1 MSIRDVIVVGAG
13 PSGLSAAIAAKQ
25 RQLDY
30 LVLEQGVLVNSIY
43 RFPPQMVFFTTPEL
57 LEIGG
62 LPFVS
67 PYDKPTRTEA
77 LKYYRKVA
85 DTYDLQIAYGEKV
98 VSIEREAAA
107 EESVEPQRLARRSP
121 RDSPASEGG
130 SGASAVSDESG
141 HEGGTPTLVVTT
153 QSSRGVA
160 RARYAR
166 NVIMAIGYYDHPVKL
181 GVPGEDLPHV
191 HHYYGEPHPH
201 YRQRVVI
208 VGGGNSA
215 ADAALE
221 MYRAGAKVTIVHR
234 APSLKPTIKY
244 WVRPDIENRIKEG
257 SIAARFNAC
266 VTAIRPNSVVI
277 RSTGSAA
284 GRLVGSGPHDEAIVP
299 GSPGQDA
306 ASDTAAEACAAG
318 DAGREEEIA
327 ADAVYLLTGYRADA
341 DLLCRAGVSLTERA
355 APVYDPETFETNVP
369 GLFVAG
375 GAVAG
380 IDTGTIF
387 IENGRFHGERIIDVI
402 ARRLEP

>member
-1 MSIRDVIVVGAG
+1 MSVRDVIIVGAG

-25 RQLDY
+25 RSLDY
-30 LVLEQGVLVNSIY
+30 LIVEQGVLVNSIY

-77 LKYYRKVA
+77 LKYYRRAA
-85 DTYDLQIAYGEKV
+85 DTYDLQIAYDERV
-98 VSIEREAAA
+98 IAIERDTEA
-107 EESVEPQRLARRSP
+107 QDG
-121 RDSPASEGG
+121 DSDTP
-130 SGASAVSDESG
+130 SG
-141 HEGGTPTLVVTT
+141 HDERVFVVTT
-153 QSSRGVA
+153 RSSRGVQ
-160 RARYAR
+160 RARHAR
-166 NVIMAIGYYDHPVKL
+166 NVIMAIGYYDHPVML

-201 YRQRVVI
+201 FQQRVVI

-215 ADAALE
+215 ADSALE
-221 MYRAGAKVTIVHR
+221 MYRAGAKVTLVHR
-234 APSLKPTIKY
+234 APTLKKTIKY

-257 SIAARFNAC
+257 SIAARFNTC
-266 VTAIRPNSVVI
+266 VTAIRPNSVVV
-277 RSTGSAA
+277 RSTGSSA

-299 GSPGQDA
+299 GNQSQDA
-306 ASDTAAEACAAG
+306 ASETWIEACAPG
-318 DAGREEEIA
+318 DAGKEEEIP
-327 ADAVYLLTGYRADA
+327 ADAVYLLTGYRADT
-341 DLLCRAGVSLTERA
+341 DLMCRSGVALNDRS
-355 APVYDPETFETNVP
+355 APVYDPQTFETNVS

-375 GAVAG
+375 GALAG

-402 ARRLEP
+402 ARRVA

>member
-1 MSIRDVIVVGAG
+1 M
-13 PSGLSAAIAAKQ
+13 SAAIAAKQ
-25 RQLDY
+25 RSLDY
-30 LVLEQGVLVNSIY
+30 VVVEQGVLVNSIF

-85 DTYDLQIAYGEKV
+85 DSYGLQIAYDEKV
-98 VSIEREAAA
+98 TALEREEATDGG
-107 EESVEPQRLARRSP
+107 EP
-121 RDSPASEGG
+121 
-130 SGASAVSDESG
+130 VF
-141 HEGGTPTLVVTT
+141 VVTT
-153 QSSRGVA
+153 RSSRGVQ
-160 RARYAR
+160 RARSAR
-166 NVIMAIGYYDHPVKL
+166 NVIMAIGYYDHPVML

-191 HHYYGEPHPH
+191 YHYYGEPHPH
-201 YRQRVVI
+201 FQQRVVI

-221 MYRAGAKVTIVHR
+221 MYRAGAKVTMILR
-234 APSLKPTIKY
+234 GPALKKTIKY

-257 SIAARFNAC
+257 SIAARFNTC
-266 VTAIRPNSVVI
+266 VTAIRPNSVVVK
-277 RSTGSAA
+277 STGSSA
-284 GRLVGSGPHDEAIVP
+284 GRLVGSGPHDEAIVAGGP
-299 GSPGQDA
+299 GPDA
-306 ASDTAAEACAAG
+306 ASETLPEACAAG
-318 DAGREEEIA
+318 DAGKEEEIP

-341 DLLCRAGVSLTERA
+341 DLLCRSGVVLNDRS
-355 APVYDPETFETNVP
+355 APVYDPQTFETNVP

-402 ARRLEP
+402 ARRVA